1 MKIEQLP
8 IYPALPHCSLTL
20 YRHEENIPTVP
31 PRRAVIVCPGGGYV
45 MLSGREDEIVALQYA
60 AAGFQVFLL
69 HYGVGEHSANFA
81 PLVQACS
88 AIRYIRE
95 HAAELHVRP
104 DRIFITGFSAG
115 GHLSASAG
123 TMYRH
128 DAVKKAFMA
137 QYGDENI
144 ELGRPDGMI
153 LCYPVIT
160 SGSYAHR
167 GSFLM
172 LCGDTNATEEAMR
185 EFSAELWVNDH
196 TPPTFLW
203 HTSDDNGVPVQNSL
217 LFSAA
222 LAEHH
227 IPFECH
233 IYPHGAHGLSL
244 CDQRTWADNP
254 GLLSPTAAPW
264 IDLAIRWAR
273 EL

>member
-1 MKIEQLP
+1 MAGSNPTLSLNKQMD
-8 IYPALPHCSLTL
+8 PANVNVL
-20 YRHEENIPTVP
+20 V
-31 PRRAVIVCPGGGYV
+31 
-45 MLSGREDEIVALQYA
+45 D
-60 AAGFQVFLL
+60 
-69 HYGVGEHSANFA
+69 YGV
-81 PLVQACS
+81 
-88 AIRYIRE
+88 Y
-95 HAAELHVRP
+95 
-104 DRIFITGFSAG
+104 
-115 GHLSASAG
+115 LSRVPKVPAG
-123 TMYRH
+123 T
-128 DAVKKAFMA
+128 VKLGAD
-137 QYGDENI
+137 GDGLLAN
-144 ELGRPDGMI
+144 LS
-153 LCYPVIT
+153 
-160 SGSYAHR
+160 SGDWA
-167 GSFLM
+167 GEVV
-172 LCGDTNATEEAMR
+172 D
-185 EFSAELWVNDH
+185 LWVDDH